1 MKRRY
6 FKIGIVVLFLIMLIR
21 PKEVFQGASEG
32 LVLWFQTVLPTLLP
46 FIIVSNLLV
55 YTNAITY
62 ISEVLGPVL
71 RHLFGVSKNGS
82 FAILTG
88 FLCGYPMGAKVT
100 SDLIHAKHISTS
112 EGRYLLSFCNNTSP
126 VFIMS
131 YVVWQNLKREDLIVP
146 SILILM
152 LAPVLCSFLFRFY
165 YRTELS
171 ASIAEK
177 QGDAAT
183 ENTRFGFEIVDQSIM
198 NSFETIIKVGG
209 YIILFSVILTLL
221 KELPIHASLWNQ
233 ILLPMI
239 EITNGVPLI
248 CSIPAEFSKKF
259 VLTLA
264 LTSFGGICS
273 IAQTKCMIQN
283 TGLSIVPYIIEKL
296 ITALVTSLIAF
307 VYIY

>member
-6 FKIGIVVLFLIMLIR
+6 FKIGIVILFLVMLVR

-55 YTNAITY
+55 FTNAITY
-62 ISEVLGPVL
+62 ISEVLGPLL
-71 RHLFGVSKNGS
+71 RHIFGVSKNGS

-100 SDLIHAKHISTS
+100 SDLIHAKHISVI
-112 EGRYLLSFCNNTSP
+112 EGKYLLSFCNNTSP

-131 YVVWQNLKREDLIVP
+131 YVVWQNLKREDLIIP
-146 SILILM
+146 SILILF
-152 LAPVLCSFLFRFY
+152 LAPILCSFLFRFY
-165 YRTELS
+165 YRKELCAAFS
-171 ASIAEK
+171 EK
-177 QGDAAT
+177 KENAIE
-183 ENTRFGFEIVDQSIM
+183 ENTRFGFEIVDKSIM

-221 KELPIHASLWNQ
+221 KELPVHTPLWN
-233 ILLPMI
+233 LAVLPMI

-248 CSIPAEFSKKF
+248 CSVTSNFSYKF
-259 VLTLA
+259 ILSLT

-283 TGLSIVPYIIEKL
+283 TGLSILPYIIEKL
-296 ITALVTSLIAF
+296 ITALVTSFIAYL
-307 VYIY
+307 YIC